1 MAKQDD
7 SFWLGWEAALEA
19 TSNAVLALLAMGF
32 NSHSKC
38 ADVLLDV
45 QNSIKELEK
54 IREQTIADLTRIAG

>member
-1 MAKQDD
+1 MAKTDD

-19 TSNAVLALLAMGF
+19 ASNAVLALLAMGF

-38 ADVLLDV
+38 EDALLDV

-54 IREQTIADLTRIAG
+54 IREQTIADLTRIA